1 MTKFYYV
8 YLLIDVA
15 TETHRYTGV
24 TVKEAFI
31 KQFSVETFG
40 NTNDTGINGCN
51 INRIAIEY
59 RMKWDS
65 RFFTDHYTDLAY
77 VYAIKNGRWEHLRS
91 GITATD
97 DPEQKIVDF
106 SLETILP
113 AAITIISLI

>member
-1 MTKFYYV
+1 MLNK
-8 YLLIDVA
+8 D
-15 TETHRYTGV
+15 E
-24 TVKEAFI
+24 K
-31 KQFSVETFG
+31 FSVETFG
-40 NTNDTGINGCN
+40 NTNDTGINGSN
-51 INRIAIEY
+51 ISRIAIEY

-113 AAITIISLI
+113 AAVTIISLI